1 VTTAWQ
7 YFVVAVVVAVAAA
20 YAARTLGPRRWR
32 RKPRGA
38 GKDGSAA
45 NCGCDRGGNGCH

>member
-1 VTTAWQ
+1 MTTAWQ
-7 YFVVAVVVAVAAA
+7 AIVVTVLVVIAAV

-38 GKDGSAA
+38 GKDAASSA
-45 NCGCDRGGNGCH
+45 CGCGKQGNGCH